1 MKKLQSISAIIIFLF
16 FALHSDYSIAQ
27 NNKQQKENKKQ
38 QAVEQLINSQHYT
51 FIPNTVLPSRGMS
64 KPLTSEYQL
73 KIKKDTLNSYLPYF
87 GRAYTA
93 SISLTENPLDFKTTD
108 FKYTIIES
116 KKGGWNISII
126 PKNAGDARQLTL
138 FVSQDGYASLQI
150 ICNNRDPISY
160 NGYIQ

>member
-1 MKKLQSISAIIIFLF
+1 MKKLQSVFTIIIFLF
-16 FALHSDYSIAQ
+16 FALHSNYSLAQ
-27 NNKQQKENKKQ
+27 NSKQQKENKKQ

-51 FIPNTVLPSRGMS
+51 FIPNTVLPSRGPS
-64 KPLTSEYQL
+64 KTLTSEYQL
-73 KIKKDTLNSYLPYF
+73 KIKKDTLDACLPYF

-108 FKYTIIES
+108 FKYTITES
-116 KKGGWNISII
+116 KKGGWDISII

-138 FVSQDGYASLQI
+138 SVSQDGYASLQI
-150 ICNNRDPISY
+150 ICNNREPISF

>member
-1 MKKLQSISAIIIFLF
+1 MKKLQPVFTIIIFLF
-16 FALHSDYSIAQ
+16 FALHSSFSLGQ
-27 NNKQQKENKKQ
+27 NGKQQKENRNQ

-51 FIPNTVLPSRGMS
+51 FIPNTVLPSRGVS
-64 KPLTSEYQL
+64 KTLTSEYQL
-73 KIKKDTLNSYLPYF
+73 KIRKDTLEASLPYF

-108 FKYTIIES
+108 FKYTITES
-116 KKGGWNISII
+116 KKGGWDISII

-138 FVSQDGYASLQI
+138 SVSQDGYASLQI
-150 ICNNRDPISY
+150 ICNNRDPISF